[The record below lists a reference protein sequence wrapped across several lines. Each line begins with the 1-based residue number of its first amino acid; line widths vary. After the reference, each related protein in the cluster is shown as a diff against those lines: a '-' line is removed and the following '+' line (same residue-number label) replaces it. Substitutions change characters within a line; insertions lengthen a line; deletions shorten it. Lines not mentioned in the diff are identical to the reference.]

1 VNTCKSKDTGG
12 GAWKSEP
19 PIRALTPGNAG
30 RAQGWR
36 FETACDRYTA
46 RHREDSV
53 RGNSFQRASIG
64 RCAGALGASTS
75 ATGVP
80 RKRAPGVD
88 GFLRPSI
95 GDDSNWEPD
104 GVTLQVRFCEE
115 PGTNCRM
122 AEIVWHRRET
132 RRQQRTPTS
141 AYPVV
146 RTRLTPRIFN
156 PWPRRVSAAHSTAD
170 PDRRGTSD
178 YNGSQSANQHRGPPL
193 LVTEGR

>member
-1 VNTCKSKDTGG
+1 MRAEHRGG
-12 GAWKSEP
+12 GLRQRATDTRPDTERTLSVATHF
-19 PIRALTPGNAG
+19 RAL
-30 RAQGWR
+30 
-36 FETACDRYTA
+36 
-46 RHREDSV
+46 HSV
-53 RGNSFQRASIG
+53 
-64 RCAGALGASTS
+64 
-75 ATGVP
+75 GVRVP
-80 RKRAPGVD
+80 WGQARKRPAFRDSGRRESM
-88 GFLRPSI
+88 GFYAHPI
-95 GDDSNWEPD
+95 GDDLNWEPD
-104 GVTLQVRFCEE
+104 GATLQVRFCED

-178 YNGSQSANQHRGPPL
+178 YNGSQSANQHRGPL
-193 LVTEGR
+193 LLETEGR